1 MATMTEARE
10 FHPYEPVNVTRKPQL
25 TLVAVKQRLDTQTQ
39 ETTEVETVPV
49 VQIEKAESPG
59 VCDIPYFG
67 KYYLFHRWFMT
78 IEDVWSWKHSIP
90 LAIIMAYFAWYTAET
105 LCLGRILSFR

>member
-1 MATMTEARE
+1 MMFSGVGFRKFQFE
-10 FHPYEPVNVTRKPQL
+10 FIMRPKS
-25 TLVAVKQRLDTQTQ
+25 
-39 ETTEVETVPV
+39 TTEVETVPV

-78 IEDVWSWKHSIP
+78 IEFSGMFGI
-90 LAIIMAYFAWYTAET
+90 
-105 LCLGRILSFR
+105 G